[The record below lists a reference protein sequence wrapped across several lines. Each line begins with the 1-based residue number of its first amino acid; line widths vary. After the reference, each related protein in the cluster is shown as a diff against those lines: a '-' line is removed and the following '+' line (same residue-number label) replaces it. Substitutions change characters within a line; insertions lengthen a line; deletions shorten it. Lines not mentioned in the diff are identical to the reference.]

1 MSAAPARGRL
11 CALDDVPDGGALC
24 VARGAHRAEGGG
36 THSAAV
42 DAAGDTGNTGNT
54 RNTGNAGNTDLVVL
68 RRRDEAWAYRNVCP
82 HFSIPLNYEPG
93 TFWTYDAQWL
103 MCAHHSAMFRFEDG
117 ICVDGPCEGA
127 ALTAVP
133 VRIVDRQIFQR
144 ETEET

>member
-36 THSAAV
+36 THSDAA
-42 DAAGDTGNTGNT
+42 DAAGD
-54 RNTGNAGNTDLVVL
+54 AGGMGDAGVVVL
-68 RRRDEAWAYRNVCP
+68 RRGDEAWAYRNVCP

-117 ICVDGPCEGA
+117 MCVDGPCEGA